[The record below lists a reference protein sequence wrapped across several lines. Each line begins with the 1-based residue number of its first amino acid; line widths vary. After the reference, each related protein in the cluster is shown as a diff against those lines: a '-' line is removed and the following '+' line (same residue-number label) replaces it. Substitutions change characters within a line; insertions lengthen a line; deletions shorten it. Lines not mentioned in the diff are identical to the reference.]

1 VWDQLTPGDIENAKN
16 ELGARRA
23 ELLARHAEELRALD
37 GDQTQLDTL
46 AEAIELFA
54 RKFKLPSQ
62 TEAPNAAV
70 VTLEE
75 ERELRLQGR
84 A

>member
-1 VWDQLTPGDIENAKN
+1 VWDQLTPGDIQNAKN
-16 ELGARRA
+16 ELAARRA
-23 ELLARHAEELRALD
+23 EMLARHEAELKAID
-37 GDQTQLDTL
+37 ADQGQLDSL

-54 RKFKLPSQ
+54 RKFKLPMQ
-62 TEAPNAAV
+62 AEAANADV

-75 ERELRLQGR
+75 QRELRQGR

>member
-1 VWDQLTPGDIENAKN
+1 
-16 ELGARRA
+16 
-23 ELLARHAEELRALD
+23 
-37 GDQTQLDTL
+37 L

-54 RKFKLPSQ
+54 RKFKLPMQ
-62 TEAPNAAV
+62 AEAANADV

-75 ERELRLQGR
+75 QRELRQGR